1 MVRAQRPGSKTR
13 PAKKSSTLK
22 SNRTRIAAR
31 GQNADDESWQAT
43 ANSFPVVG
51 IGASA
56 GGLEAFT
63 RLLKHL
69 PVDTGMAFVLVQHLD
84 PVHESALT
92 KLLSKT
98 TSMPV
103 REVTNNTRVQP
114 DQVNIIP
121 PNTSLT
127 IDEGVLK
134 LQPRK
139 KTDGL
144 HRPIDH
150 FFHSLAED
158 QHERAISVILS
169 GTASDGTLGCEVIK
183 AEGGITFA
191 QDDSAKYDSMP
202 RSAIA
207 AGCIDFV
214 LSPEGI
220 AKELARIASHPYVLR
235 NLNEAINS
243 DDLEE
248 GLPDSPEAHKT
259 KPGATDNPTNKILAL
274 LRNSTGVDFS
284 LYKPNTINR
293 RITRRMVL
301 GKAKTLEAYL
311 RQLKGDATELD
322 ALYQDLL
329 IGVTGFFRNP
339 EAFEVLKQKVFPRL
353 LKNRSSNDTT
363 RVWVLGCSTGQEAYS
378 IAMAYLEFAGKA
390 NSNLPL
396 QIFATDL
403 NDSLLEKARGG
414 LYAKNLVQDLST
426 ERLRRFFVQED
437 GGYRISK
444 SIREMCVFARQNLI
458 TDPPFSRLD
467 LISCRNLMIY
477 LEPALQKKIIPT
489 FHYALKPNGFLLLGA
504 SETIGANVDVFA
516 AVDKKHKIYSKKPF
530 AGRQFSVPLPA
541 RHAAR
546 DRRAPAIQP
555 LASREGLEI
564 NAQKAAD
571 RITLSQYAPA
581 GVLINADFE
590 VLQFRGMT
598 SPYLSPAPGRASF
611 NLLKMAREG
620 LMLPLRTALNK
631 AKAENQRVRKENVPI
646 DQNGRAKRV
655 TLEVIPLKNTK
666 DRNFLILFEPEGTAG
681 SARVSEDG
689 ASTRKKQSAKTR
701 RETMSEIDHAFAEN
715 AELRRELAET
725 REYLQTIQEEHEAAT
740 DEVQAS
746 SEEVQSANEELQS
759 INEELETSKEEL
771 ESTNE
776 ELITVN
782 EEMQTRNQELNR
794 LNSDLINL
802 QTSTRLAILLLDRD
816 LTIRR
821 FSAQAERQFNLLST
835 DVGRPIASMRH
846 NLDLPDLE
854 EFIGDVI
861 RNVEECEREVRDR
874 DGRWYSLR
882 VRPYIGIDNKVDG
895 AVVILV
901 DISALKRTESEI
913 SGARDYAEAIIET
926 IREPLIVLDE
936 DQRVQTANRA
946 FYEEFLVS
954 PDETQSRLLY
964 ELGNHQWDIPKLRT
978 LLREILPNNNQF
990 HDFEVEHEFE
1000 NIGHRTMLLNA
1011 RRLEKHGKQAPLI
1024 LLAIEDITDR
1034 KQAEEALRESEA
1046 QLALELTGAQRL
1058 QETSTLLIQGG
1069 DINALYRQILDTAI
1083 VLMHSDM
1090 GSLQM
1095 FYPDRGELR
1104 LLAWKGFD
1112 PESAAFWEWVRPAA
1126 GSTCAVALSTGQRV
1140 IAPDVETCDF
1150 MAGTKDLD
1158 AYRISSIRSVQS
1170 TPLVSRAGKI
1180 VGMISTHWRNSYQP
1194 EGREL
1199 RFLDVLARQAADLI
1213 ERTQTEQMRATLASI
1228 VQFSDDAIISK
1239 DLNGVI
1245 TSWNKGAERLFGYT
1259 PQEAIGQPVT
1269 LLIPPERF
1277 DEEPGILK
1285 RVRRGESV
1293 EHYET
1298 VRHHKDGTRLDISL
1312 TVSPIR
1318 NEQGRIVGASKIA
1331 RDITERKQTEKELKN
1346 LMANEKAARAEAEAA
1361 NRVKDEFL
1369 AIVSHELRT
1378 PLNAIVGW
1386 THLLMHE
1393 KLDPRQSEHAV
1404 QTIDRN
1410 ATAQTAIISEL
1421 LDVSR
1426 IISGKLKLD
1435 MKPVD
1440 LADVINYAVDVV
1452 RPAADAKQIAVVT
1465 SLDRNAGLV
1474 AGEFVRL
1481 QQVIWNLL
1489 TNAIKFTPNEG
1500 RVEVHTKSDG
1510 TNVAIVIS
1518 DTGVGIP
1525 ADFLPHIFER
1535 FQQADASEKRT
1546 HGGLGLGLSIVRNLV
1561 EMHGGSVIAES
1572 EGEGLGARFTVTFP
1586 TLAASGV
1593 MPSLLAPQDRN
1604 PEFSASRQ
1612 KRYREDQEEPHPD
1625 LEPDILKGARV
1636 LAVDDQ
1642 ADTRDLIILAL
1653 TRYGAEVRAC
1663 TNAIDAL
1670 RMIEEWKPK
1679 VIVSDIGMPGEDGYE
1694 LMRKI
1699 RALTPECGGTIPAV
1713 ALTGYA
1719 GPVDESKAYA
1729 AGYQVHMTKP
1739 VALRELATI
1748 VAQLAADQET
1758 THILP
1763 HLNATPSLL

>member
-1 MVRAQRPGSKTR
+1 MP
-13 PAKKSSTLK
+13 
-22 SNRTRIAAR
+22 I
-31 GQNADDESWQAT
+31 
-43 ANSFPVVG
+43 SFPVVG

-69 PVDTGMAFVLVQHLD
+69 PADTGMAFVLVQHLD
-84 PVHESALT
+84 PVHESALAN
-92 KLLSKT
+92 LLSKAT
-98 TSMPV
+98 KMPV

-114 DQVNIIP
+114 NQVNIIP

-127 IDEGVLK
+127 IEEGVLK

-139 KTDGL
+139 KTDGM

-169 GTASDGTLGCEVIK
+169 GTASDGTLGCEVVK

-202 RSAIA
+202 RSANA

-220 AKELARIASHPYVLR
+220 AKELARIASHPYVR
-235 NLNEAINS
+235 KNLHEAINS
-243 DDLEE
+243 DDLAE

-259 KPGATDNPTNKILAL
+259 KPGAKDDPTRKILAM

-301 GKAKTLEAYL
+301 GKAKTLDAYL
-311 RQLKGDATELD
+311 RHLKSDATELD

-339 EAFEVLKQKVFPRL
+339 EAFEVLKRSVFPKL
-353 LKNRSSNDTT
+353 LKRSSNDTT

-403 NDSLLEKARGG
+403 NDALLEKARAG
-414 LYAKNLVQDLST
+414 LYAKNLVQDLSA
-426 ERLRRFFVQED
+426 ERLRRFFAQEN
-437 GGYRISK
+437 GGYRINK

-489 FHYALKPNGFLLLGA
+489 FHYALKPNGFLFLGA
-504 SETIGANVDVFA
+504 SETVGASTDLFA
-516 AVDKKHKIYSKKPF
+516 TVDKKHKVYSKKPSAARSF
-530 AGRQFSVPLPA
+530 NAPLPS

-546 DRRAPAIQP
+546 NRRAPVILP
-555 LASREGLEI
+555 LASSEGLELD
-564 NAQKAAD
+564 AQKEAD
-571 RITLSQYAPA
+571 RITLSKYAPA
-581 GVLINADFE
+581 GVLINSDFE

-620 LMLPLRTALNK
+620 LMLPLRAAINK
-631 AKAENQRVRKENVPI
+631 AKKENQRVRKENVQL
-646 DQNGRAKRV
+646 DQDGPFKYV
-655 TLEVIPLKNTK
+655 SLEVIPLKNVK
-666 DRNFLILFEPEGTAG
+666 DRNFLILFESRSTGITA
-681 SARVSEDG
+681 SANSTEVKPPTVARRKATAKDG
-689 ASTRKKQSAKTR
+689 HAQQ
-701 RETMSEIDHAFAEN
+701 EI
-715 AELRRELAET
+715 AELKSELAET

-740 DEVQAS
+740 EELQAS

-794 LNSDLINL
+794 LNSDLNNL
-802 QTSTRLAILLLDRD
+802 HESVNISIVVLGRD

-821 FSAQAERQFNLLST
+821 FTPKAEKELNLLAT
-835 DVGRPIASMRH
+835 DIGQPINRIKTD
-846 NLDLPDLE
+846 LDFPALE
-854 EFIGDVI
+854 ETIAEVI
-861 RNVEECEREVRDR
+861 KTISTRETEVQGKN
-874 DGRWYSLR
+874 GRIYSLR
-882 VRPYIGIDNKVDG
+882 VRPYVTIDNKIDG
-895 AVVILV
+895 AVLVLV
-901 DISALKRTESEI
+901 DITDLKKTEQQI
-913 SGARDYAEAIIET
+913 RDERNYAQAIIRT
-926 IREPLIVLDE
+926 VQHPLLVLD
-936 DQRVQTANRA
+936 DKLRVETANES
-946 FYEEFLVS
+946 FYRTFQVS
-954 PDETQSRLLY
+954 PKETGGRLIY
-964 ELGNHQWDIPKLRT
+964 ELGDGQWDIPELRQ
-978 LLREILPNNNQF
+978 LLEEILPRKTVF
-990 HDFEVEHEFE
+990 TDFEVTHTFE
-1000 NIGHRTMLLNA
+1000 TIGPKTMLLNA
-1011 RRLEKHGKQAPLI
+1011 ARLESKAGTAERV
-1024 LLAIEDITDR
+1024 LLSIENITQR
-1034 KQAEEALRESEA
+1034 KLGEAALRENE
-1046 QLALELTGAQRL
+1046 ERYR
-1058 QETSTLLIQGG
+1058 TLFDLSPMAVYTIDASGV
-1069 DINALYRQILDTAI
+1069 ILDFNRHATELWGRKPALGDTDQRFCGSKMFRPDGSFMPHEQCPMAEVVSGKVPAVHNGE
-1083 VLMHSDM
+1083 VLIERPD
-1090 GSLQM
+1090 GSHVTVLVNIR
-1095 FYPDRGELR
+1095 PLKNDRGE
-1104 LLAWKGFD
+1104 
-1112 PESAAFWEWVRPAA
+1112 
-1126 GSTCAVALSTGQRV
+1126 V
-1140 IAPDVETCDF
+1140 I
-1150 MAGTKDLD
+1150 G
-1158 AYRISSIRSVQS
+1158 
-1170 TPLVSRAGKI
+1170 
-1180 VGMISTHWRNSYQP
+1180 
-1194 EGREL
+1194 
-1199 RFLDVLARQAADLI
+1199 
-1213 ERTQTEQMRATLASI
+1213 
-1228 VQFSDDAIISK
+1228 AI
-1239 DLNGVI
+1239 NC
-1245 TSWNKGAERLFGYT
+1245 FY
-1259 PQEAIGQPVT
+1259 
-1269 LLIPPERF
+1269 
-1277 DEEPGILK
+1277 
-1285 RVRRGESV
+1285 
-1293 EHYET
+1293 
-1298 VRHHKDGTRLDISL
+1298 DISE
-1312 TVSPIR
+1312 S
-1318 NEQGRIVGASKIA
+1318 
-1331 RDITERKQTEKELKN
+1331 KQTEEELKN
-1346 LMANEKAARAEAEAA
+1346 LIDKEMAARAEAEAA

-1369 AIVSHELRT
+1369 AMVSHELRT

-1386 THLLMHE
+1386 THLLKGG
-1393 KLDPRQSEHAV
+1393 KLDQRESEHAV

-1435 MKPVD
+1435 MQPVD
-1440 LADVINYAVDVV
+1440 IADVINEAVDVV
-1452 RPAADAKQIAVVT
+1452 RAAADAKGIQIVT
-1465 SLDRNAGLV
+1465 SLDWNARMV
-1474 AGEFVRL
+1474 AGESVRL

-1500 RVEVHTKSDG
+1500 RV
-1510 TNVAIVIS
+1510 NVQLERYDSHAAVVVS
-1518 DTGVGIP
+1518 DTGVGISS
-1525 ADFLPHIFER
+1525 DFLPHIFER
-1535 FQQADASEKRT
+1535 FQQADTSEKRT

-1572 EGEGLGARFTVTFP
+1572 EGEGLGARFTVTLP

-1593 MPSLLAPQDRN
+1593 MSSLLAAQDRN
-1604 PEFSASRQ
+1604 PEFSAAGQERC
-1612 KRYREDQEEPHPD
+1612 REDYKEKHLD

-1663 TNAIDAL
+1663 TNAVDAL
-1670 RMIEEWKPK
+1670 RMIEAWKPK

-1694 LMRKI
+1694 LMRKV

-1719 GPVDESKAYA
+1719 GPADESKAYA

-1739 VALRELATI
+1739 VELRELAAI
-1748 VAQLAADQET
+1748 VGGLAGRSKDL
-1758 THILP
+1758 THT
-1763 HLNATPSLL
+1763 AASKSSS

>member
-1 MVRAQRPGSKTR
+1 MVKDQGPRLKKKPL
-13 PAKKSSTLK
+13 KKSSTLK
-22 SNRTRIAAR
+22 SNRRRVAAKS
-31 GQNADDESWQAT
+31 ADYESRKAT

-69 PVDTGMAFVLVQHLD
+69 PVDTGMAFVLIQHLD
-84 PVHESALT
+84 PVHESALAT
-92 KLLSKT
+92 LLSKT
-98 TSMPV
+98 TKMPV
-103 REVTNNTRVQP
+103 REITNNTRVQP

-127 IDEGVLK
+127 IAEGVLK
-134 LQPRK
+134 LQPRR

-214 LSPEGI
+214 LSPEEI
-220 AKELARIASHPYVLR
+220 AKELARIARHPYILR
-235 NLNEAINS
+235 SADEPITAG
-243 DDLEE
+243 DLEE
-248 GLPDSPEAHKT
+248 GLPSSPKARKT
-259 KPGATDNPTNKILAL
+259 KTGSKENPLKNILL
-274 LRNSTGVDFS
+274 VLRNSTGVDFS

-311 RQLKGDATELD
+311 RQLKGDATEVD

-339 EAFEVLKQKVFPRL
+339 EAFEVLKQKVFPKL
-353 LKNRSSNDTT
+353 LKNKSSNDTT

-403 NDSLLEKARGG
+403 NDSLLEKARAG
-414 LYAKNLVQDLST
+414 LYAKNLVQDLSPD
-426 ERLRRFFVQED
+426 RLQRFFAQEE

-489 FHYALKPNGFLLLGA
+489 FHYALKPNGFLFLGA
-504 SETIGANVDVFA
+504 SETIGANADLFVA
-516 AVDKKHKIYSKKPF
+516 IDKKHKVYSKKP
-530 AGRQFSVPLPA
+530 AARQFSVPLPA

-546 DRRAPAIQP
+546 DRRVPAIQP
-555 LASREGLEI
+555 LASREGLEL

-581 GVLINADFE
+581 GVLINANFE

-611 NLLKMAREG
+611 NLLKMARDG
-620 LMLPLRTALNK
+620 LMLPLRKALNK
-631 AKAENQRVRKENVPI
+631 ARAENQRVRKENVPI
-646 DQNGRAKRV
+646 DRNGQAKRV
-655 TLEVIPLKNTK
+655 SLEVIPLKNTK
-666 DRNFLILFEPEGTAG
+666 DPNFLILFEPESTVGP
-681 SARVSEDG
+681 ARVSADEV
-689 ASTRKKQSAKTR
+689 SKRKKQSAKTR
-701 RETMSEIDHAFAEN
+701 RETTREIDHALAEN
-715 AELRRELAET
+715 AELRNELAET

-740 DEVQAS
+740 EELQAS

-794 LNSDLINL
+794 LNSDLNNL
-802 QTSTRLAILLLDRD
+802 HASVNMSIVVLGRD

-821 FSAQAERQFNLLST
+821 FTPEAEKELNLLPT
-835 DVGRPIASMRH
+835 DIGRSINH
-846 NLDLPDLE
+846 IKTDLDFPALE
-854 EFIGDVI
+854 ETIFEVI
-861 RNVEECEREVRDR
+861 RTISTREREVRGKN
-874 DGRWYSLR
+874 GRIYSLR
-882 VRPYIGIDNKVDG
+882 VRPYITIDNQIDG
-895 AVVILV
+895 AVLVLV
-901 DISALKRTESEI
+901 DITDLKKTEQQI
-913 SGARDYAEAIIET
+913 SDERNYAEAIIRT
-926 IREPLIVLDE
+926 VQHPLLVLDE
-936 DQRVQTANRA
+936 KLRVETANES
-946 FYEEFLVS
+946 FYRTFQVAPEHTEG
-954 PDETQSRLLY
+954 RLIY
-964 ELGNHQWDIPKLRT
+964 ELGDRQWDIPELRE
-978 LLREILPNNNQF
+978 LLEEILPRKTVFTN
-990 HDFEVEHEFE
+990 FEVTHTFETIGAKTMVLSAARLESTDGTVERILLSIE
-1000 NIGHRTMLLNA
+1000 NIT
-1011 RRLEKHGKQAPLI
+1011 E
-1024 LLAIEDITDR
+1024 R
-1034 KQAEEALRESEA
+1034 KTAE
-1046 QLALELTGAQRL
+1046 LALLENEERYRTLFNLSPMAVYTVDSGGTILNFNRHATELWGRSPEL
-1058 QETSTLLIQGG
+1058 G
-1069 DINALYRQILDTAI
+1069 DTDERFC
-1083 VLMHSDM
+1083 
-1090 GSLQM
+1090 GSFKM
-1095 FYPDRGELR
+1095 FRPDGSFMPHEQCPMADVVSGKVSAVHNGE
-1104 LLAWKGFD
+1104 
-1112 PESAAFWEWVRPAA
+1112 V
-1126 GSTCAVALSTGQRV
+1126 
-1140 IAPDVETCDF
+1140 
-1150 MAGTKDLD
+1150 
-1158 AYRISSIRSVQS
+1158 
-1170 TPLVSRAGKI
+1170 
-1180 VGMISTHWRNSYQP
+1180 
-1194 EGREL
+1194 
-1199 RFLDVLARQAADLI
+1199 LI
-1213 ERTQTEQMRATLASI
+1213 ERPDGSHVTVLVNIRPLKNDHGEVTG
-1228 VQFSDDAIISK
+1228 AI
-1239 DLNGVI
+1239 NC
-1245 TSWNKGAERLFGYT
+1245 FY
-1259 PQEAIGQPVT
+1259 
-1269 LLIPPERF
+1269 
-1277 DEEPGILK
+1277 
-1285 RVRRGESV
+1285 
-1293 EHYET
+1293 
-1298 VRHHKDGTRLDISL
+1298 
-1312 TVSPIR
+1312 
-1318 NEQGRIVGASKIA
+1318 
-1331 RDITERKQTEKELKN
+1331 DITERKQMEEELKH
-1346 LMANEKAARAEAEAA
+1346 LMDKEKSARAEAEAA

-1386 THLLMHE
+1386 THLLMHG
-1393 KLDPRQSEHAV
+1393 KLDKRQSERAV

-1435 MKPVD
+1435 MRPVD
-1440 LADVINYAVDVV
+1440 IAYVINEAVDVV
-1452 RPAADAKQIAVVT
+1452 RPAADAKGIEIVT

-1474 AGEFVRL
+1474 AGEPVRL

-1489 TNAIKFTPNEG
+1489 TNAIKFTPNKG
-1500 RVEVHTKSDG
+1500 RVEVHTESEG

-1525 ADFLPHIFER
+1525 ADFLPYIFER
-1535 FQQADASEKRT
+1535 FQQADTSEKRT
-1546 HGGLGLGLSIVRNLV
+1546 YGGLGLGLSIVRNLA

-1572 EGEGLGARFTVTFP
+1572 EGEGRGARFTVTFP
-1586 TLAASGV
+1586 ILAVSGV
-1593 MPSLLAPQDRN
+1593 PPSLLASQNGN
-1604 PEFSASRQ
+1604 PEFSVSGQ
-1612 KRYREDQEEPHPD
+1612 YREDSEAKHLD
-1625 LEPDILKGARV
+1625 LEPDILKGVRI

-1642 ADTRDLIILAL
+1642 LDTRDLIILAL
-1653 TRYGAEVRAC
+1653 TRYGAEVKAC
-1663 TNAIDAL
+1663 TSAVEACT
-1670 RMIEEWKPK
+1670 MMKKWKPD
-1679 VIVSDIGMPGEDGYE
+1679 VIVSDIGMPDEDGYD

-1699 RALTPECGGTIPAV
+1699 RALTPKRGGTIPAL

-1719 GPVDESKAYA
+1719 GPMDESKAYA

-1739 VALRELATI
+1739 VKLRELAAS
-1748 VAQLAADQET
+1748 VVRLAGRSKDPTLASNT
-1758 THILP
+1758 
-1763 HLNATPSLL
+1763 